1 MGPNAP
7 TRLAFQHS
15 TVRPAITEI
24 ELCAWLAQ
32 ADPQH
37 VLEYH
42 RGFLAL
48 DRSRA
53 GGRLREQDAI
63 ELSRVA
69 DRAWLAARLGLVL
82 LLQRRNGP
90 DDYSYLLVARPRSP
104 THPLSELLTTEV
116 A

>member
-1 MGPNAP
+1 MGSNAP

-15 TVRPAITEI
+15 TVRPRITEI

-32 ADPQH
+32 AVPDD

-42 RGFLAL
+42 RGFLPL

-53 GGRLREQDAI
+53 GGRLRERDAI

-69 DRAWLAARLGLVL
+69 DRVWLVAELGLVH

-90 DDYSYLLVARPRSP
+90 ADYSYLLVARPRSSSQ
-104 THPLSELLTTEV
+104 PLSELLTTQV